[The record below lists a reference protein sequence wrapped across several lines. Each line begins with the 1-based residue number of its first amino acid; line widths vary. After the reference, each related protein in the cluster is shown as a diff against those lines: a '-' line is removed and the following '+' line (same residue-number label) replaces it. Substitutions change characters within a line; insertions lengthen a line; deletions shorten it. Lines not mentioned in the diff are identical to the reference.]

1 MLKRYHIVDGKI
13 LPTES
18 DPSSIWVFVCPD
30 ETEKRLLVDTYK
42 IDEHTLNSA
51 LDPDEVSRLEFEP
64 EHMAV
69 IFKRPKSYS
78 AEDNLLFKVNSAGLF
93 LFAERLVLVL
103 SEEVPLFDARQFL
116 RATSPAE
123 VMLRLIYRTTFH
135 FIEHLR
141 VITMISDSLEGKIDQ
156 SMENKYLL
164 KLFTLEKSLVY
175 YLNAINANSIV
186 INRLRNNA
194 TRIGFTADQLELLDD
209 VAIENQQCYK
219 QAEIYSNILSSLV
232 AARASIVNNN
242 LSALMK
248 TLNIITI
255 GIMVPTFVVS
265 AFSMNVGIPFQHHPW
280 AFWIVMGMSFSAM
293 LSFLVWWRVR
303 KW

>member
-18 DPSSIWVFVCPD
+18 DPASIWVFVCPD
-30 ETEKRLLVDTYK
+30 ETEKRLLVDSHK

-93 LFAERLVLVL
+93 LFADRLVLVL
-103 SEEVPLFDARQFL
+103 SEDVPLFDARQFL

-123 VMLRLIYRTTFH
+123 VMLRLIYRTIFH

-164 KLFTLEKSLVY
+164 NLFTLEKSLVY

-186 INRLRNNA
+186 IDRLRNNA
-194 TRIGFTADQLELLDD
+194 QKIGFTAEQLELLDD

-219 QAEIYSNILSSLV
+219 QAEIYSNILSSMV

-242 LSALMK
+242 ISALMK

-265 AFSMNVGIPFQHHPW
+265 AFSMNVSIPFQRHPW